1 LQNYTFE
8 VRNKKTI
15 YCYTD
20 DERKAAIEK
29 LKPKPEITRF
39 KQVKYP

>member
-1 LQNYTFE
+1 LQTPLLGLE
-8 VRNKKTI
+8 IKETI

-29 LKPKPEITRF
+29 LKPKQKSPDL
-39 KQVKYP
+39 KV